1 MEKRYYQLKLKADWF
16 SDKHIKKLHFIA
28 YDYTYTIIYRKMV
41 KLSLKIEWKL
51 YFEGVDDNFAS
62 EITLALDEDADNVK
76 LTLAYF

>member
-1 MEKRYYQLKLKADWF
+1 MEELQNLFRFIRVRELL
-16 SDKHIKKLHFIA
+16 FIA

-41 KLSLKIEWKL
+41 KLSLKIEGKL

>member
-1 MEKRYYQLKLKADWF
+1 MQNLFRFIRVRELL
-16 SDKHIKKLHFIA
+16 FIA

-41 KLSLKIEWKL
+41 KLSLKIEGKL

>member
-1 MEKRYYQLKLKADWF
+1 MEDLQNLFRFIRVRELL
-16 SDKHIKKLHFIA
+16 FIA

-41 KLSLKIEWKL
+41 KLSLKIEGKL